1 MGPPPAHLGVTSH
14 AQIEGEAS
22 REHMGRRD
30 HLGHQEVGMVHVREG
45 AAASGQGWVRLV
57 ERRRDLEE
65 VLPYQAQ
72 EGLVRDRAE
81 AAARSVVAGEGQE
94 VLKADGRGEGR
105 VRVLQHL
112 EAGVRGE
119 PGEGEGGA
127 AARCRDEGEGEA
139 KLRAVVRTE
148 TATTAMG
155 R

>member
-1 MGPPPAHLGVTSH
+1 MDPPPAHLGVTSH

-22 REHMGRRD
+22 REHMDRRD
-30 HLGHQEVGMVHVREG
+30 HLGHQEAGMVRVHEG

-65 VLPYQAQ
+65 VLPCQVQ

-105 VRVLQHL
+105 DQVLRHL
-112 EAGVRGE
+112 GAGVRGE

-127 AARCRDEGEGEA
+127 AAHCQDEGEEEA
-139 KLRAVVRTE
+139 KQRAAVRTE